1 MCSEA
6 SLSLVVGPKFVMD
19 MQWMVAGGSE
29 TVVGMVDD
37 IATAE
42 KGIWLNSP
50 KKEAICLWE
59 IVFGG

>member
-1 MCSEA
+1 M
-6 SLSLVVGPKFVMD
+6 SLVVGPKFVMD
-19 MQWMVAGGSE
+19 MQWMV
-29 TVVGMVDD
+29 VGWLGDSGWLVDD

-42 KGIWLNSP
+42 KGIRLNSP

>member
-1 MCSEA
+1 M
-6 SLSLVVGPKFVMD
+6 GPKFVMD
-19 MQWMVAGGSE
+19 MQWMV
-29 TVVGMVDD
+29 VGWLGDSGWLVDD

-42 KGIWLNSP
+42 KGIRLNSP

>member
-1 MCSEA
+1 MLEPC
-6 SLSLVVGPKFVMD
+6 
-19 MQWMVAGGSE
+19 GGSQIRDGYA
-29 TVVGMVDD
+29 VDGGWWLGDSGWLVDD

-42 KGIWLNSP
+42 KGIRLNSP